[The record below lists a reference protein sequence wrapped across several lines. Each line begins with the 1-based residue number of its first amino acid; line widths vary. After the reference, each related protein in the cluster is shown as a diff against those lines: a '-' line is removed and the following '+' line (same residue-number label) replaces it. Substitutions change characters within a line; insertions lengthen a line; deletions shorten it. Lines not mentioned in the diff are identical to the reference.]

1 MLHLAVERQHGIRG
15 RFCHCALPG
24 ARRARD
30 GLAPGLD
37 PCSAWI
43 LVWPGSS
50 SGPPMPGA
58 GAAGGARFSREGSP
72 ETGLRAEGMEPS
84 ARSDAVSWREE
95 GRACVKRATGAG
107 DRWAAWSTPRRG
119 RRPGTCRS
127 LCSVRGRRRTQSRP
141 RAAPAWR
148 WRLRGSSRGRCRSPG
163 MCRS

>member
-1 MLHLAVERQHGIRG
+1 MLHLAATRQHGIRG

-24 ARRARD
+24 APRVRD

-37 PCSAWI
+37 PRLAWT

-50 SGPPMPGA
+50 SGCRCLAPAQPA
-58 GAAGGARFSREGSP
+58 GAMFSREGSP

-84 ARSDAVSWREE
+84 ARSDAVPWR
-95 GRACVKRATGAG
+95 GACRACVKRATGAG

-127 LCSVRGRRRTQSRP
+127 LCSVRGLRRTRSRP

-163 MCRS
+163 RRRS